1 MVQVKGSNILSPL
14 GDSTETNYLAVKE
27 GKTGLALYPQ
37 WGDLPFDITASLFT
51 KDQEAAFLLEGYTRF
66 ESMMITSIRKA
77 LGTTKVDVTSSR
89 VVLIL
94 STTKAN
100 VACASAE
107 TSLDDMPLPSDAAQ
121 RIAEAIGIITQPLV
135 VCNACIS
142 GLSAMI
148 VAKRLLEQGSYDT
161 AIVCGADEQS
171 QFIVSGFQAF
181 HALSP
186 SPCRPFDI
194 ERNGLNLGEA
204 AATLILSAE
213 DTTEA
218 AWHLTHAAIR
228 NDAYHISAPSKTGEG
243 AYKAITTVM
252 NEADDVSLAF
262 VNAHGTATL
271 FNDQMESV
279 ALQRARLQD
288 VPVNA
293 YKGNYG
299 HTMGA
304 AGVME
309 TILSMCAADEG
320 WVLPTKGYDTLGVS
334 GHIRVTK
341 ETERTDV
348 PRFLKMLSGFGGC
361 NAALL
366 VSKESHSM
374 SQKAL
379 PIDVQKTHEVMLTP
393 MQVIADGNILER
405 ATDEQSFL
413 TQLYKR
419 FVTDYPKFYK
429 MDQLSRLGFIAS
441 EILLQAEGETRFTP
455 CDHRAVILFNRS
467 SSKVTDAHYL
477 RSIADKE
484 AFFPSPALFVY
495 TLPNIVTGEIA
506 IRNHYHGETA
516 LYILPAADTPLQ
528 DEVIRATFADSVTDS
543 MITGWIN
550 YDAPDSYEA
559 HLYIYKKVKPSS
571 NQ

>member
-1 MVQVKGSNILSPL
+1 MVQVIGSNILSPL
-14 GDSTETNYLAVKE
+14 GDSTEANYLAVKE
-27 GKTGLALYPQ
+27 GKSGLAHYPQ
-37 WGDLPFDITASLFT
+37 WGGMPFDITASLFT
-51 KDQEAAFLLEGYTRF
+51 KDQETAFCLDGYTRF
-66 ESMMITSIRKA
+66 ESMAITSIRKA
-77 LGTTKVDVTSSR
+77 LAMTKVDVTTSR
-89 VVLIL
+89 VLLVL

-100 VACASAE
+100 VACATEE
-107 TSLDDMPLPSDAAQ
+107 TALADMPLPSDAAQ
-121 RIAEAIGIITQPLV
+121 RIANAIGVTTVPLV

-142 GLSAMI
+142 GLSALI
-148 VAKRLLEQGSYDT
+148 VAKRLLEQDAYDT

-171 QFIVSGFQAF
+171 AFIVSGFQAF

-204 AATLILSAE
+204 AATLILSAD
-213 DTTEA
+213 DTSEKT
-218 AWHLTHAAIR
+218 WHLTHAAVR
-228 NDAYHISAPSKTGEG
+228 NDAYHISAPSKTGDG
-243 AYKAITTVM
+243 AYKAICTVM
-252 NEADDVSLAF
+252 DEADDASLAF

-279 ALQRARLQD
+279 ALQRAELQD

-293 YKGNYG
+293 YKGIYG

-304 AGVME
+304 AGVLE
-309 TILSMCAADEG
+309 TILSMRAADEG
-320 WVLPTKGYDTLGVS
+320 VVLPTKGYDTLGVS
-334 GHIRVTK
+334 GHIHVAK
-341 ETERTDV
+341 ETEMTEETA
-348 PRFLKMLSGFGGC
+348 FLKILSGFGGC

-366 VSKESHSM
+366 VSKENVLSPDASSLM
-374 SQKAL
+374 AM
-379 PIDVQKTHEVMLTP
+379 QKTHEVILTP
-393 MQVIADGNILER
+393 AQVVADGNVLES
-405 ATDEQSFL
+405 ATDRQSFL

-419 FVTDYPKFYK
+419 YVNDYPKFYK

-441 EILLQAEGETRFTP
+441 EILLQAEGKTRFTA
-455 CDHRAVILFNRS
+455 CDNRAVILFNRS

-477 RSIADKE
+477 QSIADKA

-506 IRNHYHGETA
+506 IRNLYHGETA
-516 LYILPAADTPLQ
+516 LYILPTADTSLQ
-528 DEVIRATFADSVTDS
+528 NEVVKATFADKTTDS

-559 HLYIYKKVKPSS
+559 HLYIYNKVKPSS
-571 NQ
+571 NH

>member
-1 MVQVKGSNILSPL
+1 MVQVIGSNILSPL

-27 GKTGLALYPQ
+27 GKSGLVRYSQ
-37 WGDLPFDITASLFT
+37 WCGMPFDITASLFT
-51 KDQEAAFLLEGYTRF
+51 KDQEAAFLLDGYTRF
-66 ESMMITSIRKA
+66 ESMAITSIRKA
-77 LGTTKVDVTSSR
+77 LATTMVDVTSPR
-89 VVLIL
+89 VVLLL

-107 TSLDDMPLPSDAAQ
+107 TTLPDMPLPSDAAL
-121 RIAEAIGIITQPLV
+121 RIAHAIGLTTQPLV

-142 GLSAMI
+142 GLSALI
-148 VAKRLLEQGSYDT
+148 TAKRLLEQGSYDT

-204 AATLILSAE
+204 AATLILSSE
-213 DTTEA
+213 VTTDE
-218 AWHLTHAAIR
+218 AWHLTRAAVR

-243 AYKAITTVM
+243 AYKAIRAVM
-252 NEADDVSLAF
+252 NEAEDTSLAF

-279 ALQRARLQD
+279 VLQKTQLHD

-293 YKGNYG
+293 YKGIYG

-304 AGVME
+304 AGVLE

-320 WVLPTKGYDTLGVS
+320 LVLPTKGYDTLGVS
-334 GHIRVTK
+334 GHIRVVK

-348 PRFLKMLSGFGGC
+348 PRFLKILSGFGGC

-366 VSKESHSM
+366 VSKNNASTANH
-374 SQKAL
+374 AL
-379 PIDVQKTHEVMLTP
+379 PIKVQKMHEVVLTP
-393 MQVIADGNILER
+393 TQVIADGNVLDK
-405 ATDEQSFL
+405 ATDTQSFL
-413 TQLYKR
+413 TQVYKR

-441 EILLQAEGETRFTP
+441 ELLLQAEGETRFTP
-455 CDHRAVILFNRS
+455 CDNRAVILFNRS

-477 RSIADKE
+477 HSIADKE

-516 LYILPAADTPLQ
+516 LYILPAADTQLQ
-528 DEVIRATFADSVTDS
+528 DEVVEATFADKAIDS

-550 YDAPDSYEA
+550 YDAPDLYEA

-571 NQ
+571 NH